1 MREGLRSSVN
11 LSAKMVKDEVSPS
24 KLNKKDCELTGDEKP
39 KLNQEEASGEE
50 IEVDQRDGFKI
61 EECGGGSDMGECDA
75 VENCKSRRK
84 RTRGAS
90 EGESEDGSLPKDKNS
105 DGSEKRWA
113 GVKKKDSEASDHEE
127 GKTLKRKR
135 GRPSKAQ
142 KSDGSEKTRIKEVKE
157 ESNPYVGRESEQPD
171 NEVRENLK
179 PKRGRPPK
187 AKKSDESEKKSIE
200 AVEDDTAESSG
211 EESDGSYGKV
221 GKKLKPK
228 RGRHSKFNKGIM
240 VGGLRK
246 RQWGKKT
253 GHNTNHN
260 VGARSALSG
269 GKRSNAT
276 ELATTRKIKFSN
288 DGKEEGRNKQK
299 AAVREK
305 IIELLLG
312 AGWTIEHR
320 ARNGREYCDAV
331 YVNPEGRTHWSVTL
345 AYRVLKQHYEGVGGD
360 SHTCKTGFKF
370 TPLPDDELSI
380 LTKVM
385 GKERSDKNKK
395 KRKWNQCKGGK
406 TGEGVAKLKNKK
418 GKLYKRK
425 LDAAATPGRKKLK
438 DWTNHKSSLSEQ
450 DGCSGTLDDGTAV
463 KDRKQ
468 LKTNNRKRCALMIRN
483 SKEGADSNGDGYVLC
498 NGKRTVLA
506 WMIDLGSV
514 PLAGKVQYLK
524 PRKTRM
530 VLGGKITT
538 DGIRCDCCSETFAIL
553 DFESH
558 AGSKSCQPLKNICLD
573 NGHSLLQCQLESW
586 NKQDE
591 SDRKGFHFVDTD
603 GQDPNDDTCGTC
615 GDGGDLICCDS
626 CPSTFHQSCLDI
638 KKFPSGVWNCTYCSC
653 KFCGMAAGDTCQM
666 DENDAASQHALLA
679 CCSCEEKCNDS
690 IFIVFS
696 EFEVE
701 QVPVFGT
708 CCNLISIGSESDCN
722 LVLIRHGIVFAFAA
736 NFTSSFGLYT
746 LFIYPEFSVCCNS
759 PKWFCFCQLYD
770 KLQALLGVKHEMED
784 GFAWTLVRR
793 FDVGSDISLSGMH
806 RKVECNS
813 KVAVALHIMDECFL
827 PMPDHRS
834 GVNLIRNIVYNFG
847 SNFNRL
853 DYSGFLTAILERG
866 DEIISVA
873 SIRMHGNH
881 LAEMPF
887 IGTRHMY
894 RRQGMCRRLLSAI
907 ETALCSLNVEKLVI
921 PAISEL
927 RETWTSVFG
936 FKPLEGSSKQKMRNV
951 KMVAF
956 PGVDML
962 QKTLLRHH
970 QFAEANM
977 SPAEGSMELK
987 EHHTMDETSSN
998 SDDKCSP
1005 VRFDLKVSTDS
1016 KREVEENAHMNQSG
1030 VSEVE
1035 SQLSGISFMGSEVA
1049 DSQGQCQFASRED
1062 TETVPCEVKVEDSS
1076 GRQNH
1081 DPVHAT
1087 SEIVTSQ
1094 LRHLVSDLEF
1104 EVSGT
1109 NAAHREST
1117 TGNISCDAV
1126 QSKTTPPIQKVQDD
1140 GNGHWGVLSVNQN
1153 ISFCQGKEPIS
1164 KEIAALTII
1173 DPNSDVT
1180 AKPDPQSCRSNG
1192 FCFATE
1198 IRVSSCGV
1206 DADRVHDIKEVLDT
1220 VQSDAISPYGGSIFY
1235 GPQMN
1240 IKSSDHANSVSE
1252 AEPASLTE
1260 SISEPSCNSSS
1271 APAVGLHC
1279 ASGSGNS
1286 CSAPEALVANEEFQ
1300 HILRVLNTNVDG
1312 KQKIMFALTSIKG
1325 IGRRL
1330 ANIVCKKADV
1340 DMNKR
1345 AGELSAEELDKL
1357 MTIVANPRQF
1367 KIPDWFLNRQKDYKD
1382 GKYSQVVSNAL
1393 DMKLRDDLER
1403 LKKISFFG
1411 LTLAGMALLCRNH
1424 RGLRH
1429 YWGLRVRGQHTKTT
1443 GRRGK
1448 TVGVSKKR

>member
-1 MREGLRSSVN
+1 MRNDCLTHAFRRPLFVKPIRFLFRNPILVQPPPIRLVLTGLASFTLLHDSIGSYNPVFLTTLRMREGLRSSVN
-11 LSAKMVKDEVSPS
+11 LLAKTVKDDVSPS
-24 KLNKKDCELTGDEKP
+24 KLNKKDCELTGEEKP
-39 KLNQEEASGEE
+39 KLNQEEALREE
-50 IEVDQRDGFKI
+50 MEVDQRDGFKI
-61 EECGGGSDMGECDA
+61 EECDGGSDMGECNA

-84 RTRGAS
+84 RSRVAS
-90 EGESEDGSLPKDKNS
+90 ED
-105 DGSEKRWA
+105 
-113 GVKKKDSEASDHEE
+113 DSEASDHEV

-157 ESNPYVGRESEQPD
+157 ESNPYVGRECEQPD

-200 AVEDDTAESSG
+200 AVEDDTAGSSG
-211 EESDGSYGKV
+211 EESDESYGKV
-221 GKKLKPK
+221 GKKLKPN
-228 RGRHSKFNKGIM
+228 RGRHSKLNKGIM

-246 RQWGKKT
+246 RQRGKKT
-253 GHNTNHN
+253 GNNTNHN
-260 VGARSALSG
+260 VAARSALSG

-276 ELATTRKIKFSN
+276 ELATAKKIKFSN

-299 AAVREK
+299 AAVRDK

-345 AYRVLKQHYEGVGGD
+345 AYRVLKQHYEGFGGD
-360 SHTCKTGFKF
+360 SNTCKTGFKF

-395 KRKWNQCKGGK
+395 KRKWNQYKGGK

-418 GKLYKRK
+418 GKLHKRK
-425 LDAAATPGRKKLK
+425 LDAEATPG
-438 DWTNHKSSLSEQ
+438 
-450 DGCSGTLDDGTAV
+450 DDGTAV
-463 KDRKQ
+463 EDRKQ
-468 LKTNNRKRCALMIRN
+468 LKTHNRKRCALMIRN
-483 SKEGADSNGDGYVLC
+483 SKEGADSNGDGYVLY

-506 WMIDLGSV
+506 WMVDLGSV
-514 PLAGKVQYLK
+514 PLDGKVQYLK
-524 PRKTRM
+524 RRKTRM
-530 VLGGKITT
+530 VLKGKITT

-603 GQDPNDDTCGTC
+603 GQDPNDDTCGIC

-653 KFCGMAAGDTCQM
+653 KFCGMAGGDTCQM

-679 CCSCEEKCNDS
+679 CCSCEEKYHHSCIPAENTVNDDYS
-690 IFIVFS
+690 RV
-696 EFEVE
+696 
-701 QVPVFGT
+701 
-708 CCNLISIGSESDCN
+708 
-722 LVLIRHGIVFAFAA
+722 AFC
-736 NFTSSFGLYT
+736 G
-746 LFIYPEFSVCCNS
+746 
-759 PKWFCFCQLYD
+759 KKCQELYD

-793 FDVGSDISLSGMH
+793 FDVGPDISLSGMH
-806 RKVECNS
+806 WKVECNS

-853 DYSGFLTAILERG
+853 NYSGFLTAILERG
-866 DEIISVA
+866 DEMISVA

-894 RRQGMCRRLLSAI
+894 RRQGMCRRLLRAI

-936 FKPLEGSSKQKMRNV
+936 FKPLEGSSKQKMRNM

-962 QKTLLRHH
+962 QKPLLRHH

-977 SPAEGSMELK
+977 APTEGSMELK

-998 SDDKCSP
+998 SDEKCSP

-1016 KREVEENAHMNQSG
+1016 KREVEGNAHMNQSG

-1035 SQLSGISFMGSEVA
+1035 SQLSGISFLGSEVA
-1049 DSQGQCQFASRED
+1049 DSQGQCQFASKED

-1081 DPVHAT
+1081 DPVHTT

-1094 LRHLVSDLEF
+1094 LRHLVSDLKF
-1104 EVSGT
+1104 EVSCT

-1117 TGNISCDAV
+1117 TCNISCDF
-1126 QSKTTPPIQKVQDD
+1126 
-1140 GNGHWGVLSVNQN
+1140 LS
-1153 ISFCQGKEPIS
+1153 G
-1164 KEIAALTII
+1164 
-1173 DPNSDVT
+1173 
-1180 AKPDPQSCRSNG
+1180 SNG

-1198 IRVSSCGV
+1198 LRVSSCGV
-1206 DADRVHDIKEVLDT
+1206 DVDRIHDIKEVLDT
-1220 VQSDAISPYGGSIFY
+1220 VQSDAISPYGALL
-1235 GPQMN
+1235 P
-1240 IKSSDHANSVSE
+1240 
-1252 AEPASLTE
+1252 P
-1260 SISEPSCNSSS
+1260 
-1271 APAVGLHC
+1271 VGLHC
-1279 ASGSGNS
+1279 ASDSGNS
-1286 CSAPEALVANEEFQ
+1286 CSAPETSSCDFVVDLDVRIALECL
-1300 HILRVLNTNVDG
+1300 I
-1312 KQKIMFALTSIKG
+1312 
-1325 IGRRL
+1325 
-1330 ANIVCKKADV
+1330 
-1340 DMNKR
+1340 
-1345 AGELSAEELDKL
+1345 
-1357 MTIVANPRQF
+1357 
-1367 KIPDWFLNRQKDYKD
+1367 
-1382 GKYSQVVSNAL
+1382 
-1393 DMKLRDDLER
+1393 
-1403 LKKISFFG
+1403 
-1411 LTLAGMALLCRNH
+1411 
-1424 RGLRH
+1424 
-1429 YWGLRVRGQHTKTT
+1429 
-1443 GRRGK
+1443 
-1448 TVGVSKKR
+1448 

>member
-1 MREGLRSSVN
+1 MTVLPMPSGSYNPVFLTTLRMREGLRSSVN
-11 LSAKMVKDEVSPS
+11 LLAKTVKDDVSPS
-24 KLNKKDCELTGDEKP
+24 KLNKKDCELTGEEKP
-39 KLNQEEASGEE
+39 KLNQEEALREE
-50 IEVDQRDGFKI
+50 MEVDQRDGFKI
-61 EECGGGSDMGECDA
+61 EECDGGSDMG
-75 VENCKSRRK
+75 
-84 RTRGAS
+84 
-90 EGESEDGSLPKDKNS
+90 LPEDKNS
-105 DGSEKRWA
+105 DGSEKRLA
-113 GVKKKDSEASDHEE
+113 EVNKKDSEASDHEE

-200 AVEDDTAESSG
+200 AVEDDTAGSSG
-211 EESDGSYGKV
+211 EESDESYGKV
-221 GKKLKPK
+221 GKRLKPK
-228 RGRHSKFNKGIM
+228 RGRHSKLNKGIM

-246 RQWGKKT
+246 RQRGEKT

-260 VGARSALSG
+260 VAARSALSG

-276 ELATTRKIKFSN
+276 ELATARKIKFSN

-299 AAVREK
+299 AAVRDK

-345 AYRVLKQHYEGVGGD
+345 AYRVLKQHYEGAGGD
-360 SHTCKTGFKF
+360 SNTCKTGFKF

-395 KRKWNQCKGGK
+395 NRKWKQCKGGK

-418 GKLYKRK
+418 GKLHKRK

-438 DWTNHKSSLSEQ
+438 DWTNHISSLSEQ
-450 DGCSGTLDDGTAV
+450 DGCSGTSDDGTAV
-463 KDRKQ
+463 EDRKQ
-468 LKTNNRKRCALMIRN
+468 LKTHNRKRCALMIRN
-483 SKEGADSNGDGYVLC
+483 SKEGADSNGDGYVLY

-506 WMIDLGSV
+506 WMIDF
-514 PLAGKVQYLK
+514 
-524 PRKTRM
+524 
-530 VLGGKITT
+530 
-538 DGIRCDCCSETFAIL
+538 SETFAIL

-603 GQDPNDDTCGTC
+603 GQDPNDDTCGIC

-653 KFCGMAAGDTCQM
+653 KFCGMAGGDTCQM

-679 CCSCEEKCNDS
+679 CCSCEEKYHHSCIPAENTVNDDYS
-690 IFIVFS
+690 RV
-696 EFEVE
+696 
-701 QVPVFGT
+701 
-708 CCNLISIGSESDCN
+708 
-722 LVLIRHGIVFAFAA
+722 AFC
-736 NFTSSFGLYT
+736 G
-746 LFIYPEFSVCCNS
+746 
-759 PKWFCFCQLYD
+759 KKCQELYD

-793 FDVGSDISLSGMH
+793 FDVGPDISLSGMH
-806 RKVECNS
+806 WKVECNS

-853 DYSGFLTAILERG
+853 NYSGFLTAILERG
-866 DEIISVA
+866 DEMISVA
-873 SIRMHGNH
+873 SIRMHGIH

-907 ETALCSLNVEKLVI
+907 ETALCSLDVEKLVI

-936 FKPLEGSSKQKMRNV
+936 FKPLEGSSKQKMRNM

-962 QKTLLRHH
+962 QKPLLRHP
-970 QFAEANM
+970 QFAEANRA
-977 SPAEGSMELK
+977 PTEGSMELK

-998 SDDKCSP
+998 SDEKCSP
-1005 VRFDLKVSTDS
+1005 VRFDLKVSTD
-1016 KREVEENAHMNQSG
+1016 
-1030 VSEVE
+1030 
-1035 SQLSGISFMGSEVA
+1035 IA
-1049 DSQGQCQFASRED
+1049 DSQGQCQFASKED

-1081 DPVHAT
+1081 DPVHTT

-1094 LRHLVSDLEF
+1094 LRHLVSDLKF
-1104 EVSGT
+1104 EVSCT

-1117 TGNISCDAV
+1117 ICNISCDVA
-1126 QSKTTPPIQKVQDD
+1126 QSKTTPPLQKVQDD
-1140 GNGHWGVLSVNQN
+1140 GNGHWGVLPVNQN

-1164 KEIAALTII
+1164 KEMAVLATI
-1173 DPNSDVT
+1173 DPNPDVT
-1180 AKPDPQSCRSNG
+1180 AKPDLQSCRSNG
-1192 FCFATE
+1192 FYFATE
-1198 IRVSSCGV
+1198 LRVSSCGV
-1206 DADRVHDIKEVLDT
+1206 DVDRIHDIKEVLDT
-1220 VQSDAISPYGGSIFY
+1220 VQSDAISPYGGSIFD

-1240 IKSSDHANSVSE
+1240 IKSSEHANSVSE

-1271 APAVGLHC
+1271 APPAGLHC
-1279 ASGSGNS
+1279 ASDSGNS
-1286 CSAPEALVANEEFQ
+1286 CSAPEVIILSNQAN
-1300 HILRVLNTNVDG
+1300 
-1312 KQKIMFALTSIKG
+1312 
-1325 IGRRL
+1325 
-1330 ANIVCKKADV
+1330 
-1340 DMNKR
+1340 
-1345 AGELSAEELDKL
+1345 
-1357 MTIVANPRQF
+1357 
-1367 KIPDWFLNRQKDYKD
+1367 
-1382 GKYSQVVSNAL
+1382 
-1393 DMKLRDDLER
+1393 
-1403 LKKISFFG
+1403 
-1411 LTLAGMALLCRNH
+1411 
-1424 RGLRH
+1424 
-1429 YWGLRVRGQHTKTT
+1429 
-1443 GRRGK
+1443 
-1448 TVGVSKKR
+1448 

>member
-1 MREGLRSSVN
+1 MRKGLRSSVN
-11 LSAKMVKDEVSPS
+11 LLAKTVKDKVSPS
-24 KLNKKDCELTGDEKP
+24 NLNKNDCELTGEEKP
-39 KLNQEEASGEE
+39 KLNQEEALREE
-50 IEVDQRDGFKI
+50 MEVDQRDGFKI
-61 EECGGGSDMGECDA
+61 EECDGGSDMGECNA

-84 RTRGAS
+84 RSRVA
-90 EGESEDGSLPKDKNS
+90 SEDGSLPKDKNS
-105 DGSEKRWA
+105 DGLEKRLA
-113 GVKKKDSEASDHEE
+113 EVKRKDSEASDHEE

-142 KSDGSEKTRIKEVKE
+142 KSDGSEKSRIKE

-200 AVEDDTAESSG
+200 AVEDDTAGSSG
-211 EESDGSYGKV
+211 EESDESYGKV
-221 GKKLKPK
+221 GKKLKPN
-228 RGRHSKFNKGIM
+228 RGRHSKLNKGIM

-246 RQWGKKT
+246 RKRGKKT

-260 VGARSALSG
+260 VAARSALSG

-276 ELATTRKIKFSN
+276 ELATAKKIKFSN

-299 AAVREK
+299 AAVRDK

-345 AYRVLKQHYEGVGGD
+345 AYRVLKQHYEGFGGD
-360 SHTCKTGFKF
+360 SNTCKTGFKF

-395 KRKWNQCKGGK
+395 KRKWNQYKGGK

-418 GKLYKRK
+418 GKLHKRK
-425 LDAAATPGRKKLK
+425 LDAAATPGGKKLK
-438 DWTNHKSSLSEQ
+438 DWTNHISSLSEQ
-450 DGCSGTLDDGTAV
+450 DGCSGTSDDGTAV
-463 KDRKQ
+463 EDRKQ
-468 LKTNNRKRCALMIRN
+468 LKTHNRKRCALMIRN
-483 SKEGADSNGDGYVLC
+483 SKEGADSNGDGYVLY

-514 PLAGKVQYLK
+514 PLDGKVQYLK
-524 PRKTRM
+524 RRKTRM
-530 VLGGKITT
+530 VLKGKITT

-558 AGSKSCQPLKNICLD
+558 AGSKSSQPLKNICLD

-603 GQDPNDDTCGTC
+603 GQDPNDDTCGIC

-653 KFCGMAAGDTCQM
+653 KFCGMAGGDTCQM

-679 CCSCEEKCNDS
+679 CCSCEEKYHHSCIPAENTVNDDYS
-690 IFIVFS
+690 RV
-696 EFEVE
+696 
-701 QVPVFGT
+701 
-708 CCNLISIGSESDCN
+708 
-722 LVLIRHGIVFAFAA
+722 AFC
-736 NFTSSFGLYT
+736 G
-746 LFIYPEFSVCCNS
+746 
-759 PKWFCFCQLYD
+759 KKCQELYD

-793 FDVGSDISLSGMH
+793 FDVGPDISLSGMH
-806 RKVECNS
+806 WKVECNS

-853 DYSGFLTAILERG
+853 NYSGFLTAILERG
-866 DEIISVA
+866 DEMISVA

-887 IGTRHMY
+887 IGTRHI
-894 RRQGMCRRLLSAI
+894 AI

-936 FKPLEGSSKQKMRNV
+936 FKPLEGLSKQKMRNM

-962 QKTLLRHH
+962 QKPLLRHH

-977 SPAEGSMELK
+977 APTEGSMELK

-998 SDDKCSP
+998 SDEKCSP

-1016 KREVEENAHMNQSG
+1016 KREVEGNAHMNQSG

-1035 SQLSGISFMGSEVA
+1035 SQLSGISFLGSEVA
-1049 DSQGQCQFASRED
+1049 DSHGQCQFASKED

-1081 DPVHAT
+1081 DPVHTT

-1094 LRHLVSDLEF
+1094 LRHLVSDLKF
-1104 EVSGT
+1104 EVSCT

-1117 TGNISCDAV
+1117 TCNISCDVV
-1126 QSKTTPPIQKVQDD
+1126 QSKTTPPLQKVQDD
-1140 GNGHWGVLSVNQN
+1140 GNGHWGVLPVNQN
-1153 ISFCQGKEPIS
+1153 ISFCQGNEPIS
-1164 KEIAALTII
+1164 KEMAVLATI

-1180 AKPDPQSCRSNG
+1180 AKPDLQSCRSNG

-1198 IRVSSCGV
+1198 LRVSSCGV
-1206 DADRVHDIKEVLDT
+1206 DVDRIHDIKEVLDT
-1220 VQSDAISPYGGSIFY
+1220 AQSDAISPYGGSIFD

-1240 IKSSDHANSVSE
+1240 IKSSEHANSVSE
-1252 AEPASLTE
+1252 VEPASLTE

-1271 APAVGLHC
+1271 APPVGLHC
-1279 ASGSGNS
+1279 ASDSGNS
-1286 CSAPEALVANEEFQ
+1286 CSAPEDSTRMP
-1300 HILRVLNTNVDG
+1300 H
-1312 KQKIMFALTSIKG
+1312 
-1325 IGRRL
+1325 
-1330 ANIVCKKADV
+1330 
-1340 DMNKR
+1340 
-1345 AGELSAEELDKL
+1345 L
-1357 MTIVANPRQF
+1357 MTDYSFGRCLRYPVCH
-1367 KIPDWFLNRQKDYKD
+1367 LNHTLQ
-1382 GKYSQVVSNAL
+1382 
-1393 DMKLRDDLER
+1393 R
-1403 LKKISFFG
+1403 L
-1411 LTLAGMALLCRNH
+1411 
-1424 RGLRH
+1424 
-1429 YWGLRVRGQHTKTT
+1429 
-1443 GRRGK
+1443 
-1448 TVGVSKKR
+1448 